1 MAADGKQ
8 LASLLCENQNNP
20 QEKGN
25 KFAKIRWSLLDCKPL
40 FDLLIFSLKYERFFL
55 ASGVTRNSRSQ
66 DYKRYSRTKK
76 RRDSNSL
83 RAVPGVRWVTH
94 YFLQIIFASWSP
106 LLCPCY
112 KVNHYKRKSNG
123 LENICW
129 TLIELKWENII
140 INMALFPENRFNYS
154 SLIRIFR
161 IAQVINDFYF
171 LCM

>member
-25 KFAKIRWSLLDCKPL
+25 KFAKMRWSLLDCKPL
-40 FDLLIFSLKYERFFL
+40 FDLLIFSLKYERFSL

-83 RAVPGVRWVTH
+83 RAVPGIRWVTH

-106 LLCPCY
+106 LVCPCY
-112 KVNHYKRKSNG
+112 KVNHYKRKTIDSKIFVEHWLNWNG
-123 LENICW
+123 KILLSIW
-129 TLIELKWENII
+129 L
-140 INMALFPENRFNYS
+140 
-154 SLIRIFR
+154 
-161 IAQVINDFYF
+161 YF
-171 LCM
+171 LRIVLITVY